1 MQAAERE
8 KSIGIFDSG
17 LGGLAVASEV
27 TQRMPDED
35 ILYFA
40 DFANLPFGPKPQEEV
55 RGFVG
60 RIVEFLLSKEVKA
73 VVIACNTATV
83 AGLERAKEIAQKV
96 PVVGMIN
103 PAVETVL
110 GKEKFNK
117 VGVIGT
123 AGTINSRSY
132 EKAFRMKGWEK
143 PLFGNACPDLLRL
156 AEKGNIEDQEQI
168 DELADKCVS
177 PLLKK
182 EIDALILGCT
192 DFTCVKEAIKNAV
205 PSNVDVIDPA
215 REVALTVNEKL
226 NSNNQTAE
234 ARAESHL
241 AFYHTD
247 GLPDKAEQFAR
258 NIFDLTIDEIVS
270 TDI

>member
-1 MQAAERE
+1 MQ
-8 KSIGIFDSG
+8 KKPIGIFDSG
-17 LGGLAVASEV
+17 LGGLAVTAEV
-27 TQRMPDED
+27 VKEIPDED

-55 RGFVG
+55 RGFAG

-83 AGLERAKEIAQKV
+83 AGLEKAKEIARKV

-110 GKEKFNK
+110 GREKFNK

-143 PLFGNACPDLLRL
+143 PVFGNACPDLLRL
-156 AEKGNIEDQEQI
+156 AEKGNIEDREQI
-168 DELADKCVS
+168 NELAEKCVN
-177 PLLKK
+177 PLVKK
-182 EIDALILGCT
+182 GIDAIILGCT

-205 PSNVDVIDPA
+205 PSSVEVIDPA
-215 REVALTVNEKL
+215 REVALTVDEKF

-234 ARAESHL
+234 AGTESHL